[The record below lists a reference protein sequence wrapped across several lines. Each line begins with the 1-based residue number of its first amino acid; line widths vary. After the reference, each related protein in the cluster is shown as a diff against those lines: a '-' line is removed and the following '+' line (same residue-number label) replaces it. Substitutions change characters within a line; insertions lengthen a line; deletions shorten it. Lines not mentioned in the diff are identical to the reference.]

1 MKSHNKGSID
11 QRDVSEFIWNNLSSL
26 RKEKDITLDQIATW
40 IWKAFSYLTN
50 ALNWRITANT
60 DFFWEI
66 AKYLW
71 MSERKFDELVKEA
84 NKYAFEKKFGPIE
97 KDFNTLEDI
106 DFEIALSREFND
118 NEKAIKEVKQIIEF
132 VKSKYWNKN

>member
-1 MKSHNKGSID
+1 
-11 QRDVSEFIWNNLSSL
+11 
-26 RKEKDITLDQIATW
+26 
-40 IWKAFSYLTN
+40 
-50 ALNWRITANT
+50 
-60 DFFWEI
+60 
-66 AKYLW
+66 

-132 VKSKYWNKN
+132 VKSKY